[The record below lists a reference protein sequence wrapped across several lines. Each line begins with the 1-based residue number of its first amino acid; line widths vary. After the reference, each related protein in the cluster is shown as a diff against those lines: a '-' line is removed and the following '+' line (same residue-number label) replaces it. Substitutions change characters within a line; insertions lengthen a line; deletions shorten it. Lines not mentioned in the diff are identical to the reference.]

1 MIIPTALPKSL
12 LSFFLFSS
20 LEATA
25 KRNLVPLRGLY
36 CPKEL
41 DAGLSS
47 KMSYM
52 EGKTDELKDG
62 FLVYLVVILKSILR
76 IRSLLHRHSDGDKRF
91 QSGWRDQIAFQ
102 CTKHALAKR
111 RDLDWRKI
119 FDVHLRLF
127 FQSSHS

>member
-47 KMSYM
+47 KMEYM
-52 EGKTDELKDG
+52 ELWQDRRTER
-62 FLVYLVVILKSILR
+62 R
-76 IRSLLHRHSDGDKRF
+76 ISGVSCRHS
-91 QSGWRDQIAFQ
+91 
-102 CTKHALAKR
+102 
-111 RDLDWRKI
+111 
-119 FDVHLRLF
+119 
-127 FQSSHS
+127 